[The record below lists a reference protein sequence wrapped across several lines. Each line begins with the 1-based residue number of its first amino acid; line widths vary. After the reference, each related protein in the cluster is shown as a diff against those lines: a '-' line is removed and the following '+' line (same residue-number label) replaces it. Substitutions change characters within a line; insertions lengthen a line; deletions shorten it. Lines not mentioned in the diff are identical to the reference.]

1 MDGQNRTV
9 KRATR
14 REVAYR
20 VFSFELDE
28 TTVEERGGETE
39 SEEGTGFSDPSKAP
53 NYVITPTGLRVNRIL
68 VVGKLLG
75 PPKQIGDKEM
85 WKFEVS
91 DSLGT
96 ISVLA
101 PNFRSEVVNYVKR
114 IGPNDIPKVVFLTG
128 KIRTYRPDETRFYIS
143 IRPEVLCD
151 STLELHN
158 YWLIQ
163 AAKSL
168 LRRLDCIQ
176 ELSKMEPAT
185 MENLMAIGFTKG
197 EAEAALRAKKYYGI
211 DLERIERYRTLAIN
225 ALKIVTGEETVEVP
239 VLESGAEEG
248 LEDAS
253 EFLAEVEDEERTI
266 YEMIKSYGDDG
277 VAIGELAEL
286 TGMEPEKIEEITLS
300 LIEKGLIDE
309 PEPNKYRAMSEENND
324 EF

>member
-9 KRATR
+9 KKATR

-96 ISVLA
+96 FYVLT
-101 PNFRSEVVNYVKR
+101 PNFRSEIVNYVKNMD
-114 IGPNDIPKVVFLTG
+114 PDTLPKVVFLCG
-128 KIRTYRPDETRFYIS
+128 KIRTYKPDETRFYIS

-151 STLELHN
+151 STMDMHH

-168 LRRLDCIQ
+168 LRRIECLE
-176 ELSKMEPAT
+176 ELAKMEPESV
-185 MENLMAIGFTKG
+185 EN
-197 EAEAALRAKKYYGI
+197 
-211 DLERIERYRTLAIN
+211 
-225 ALKIVTGEETVEVP
+225 
-239 VLESGAEEG
+239 
-248 LEDAS
+248 
-253 EFLAEVEDEERTI
+253 
-266 YEMIKSYGDDG
+266 
-277 VAIGELAEL
+277 
-286 TGMEPEKIEEITLS
+286 
-300 LIEKGLIDE
+300 
-309 PEPNKYRAMSEENND
+309 
-324 EF
+324 